1 MSTQTVLQLLALHS
15 WLQQGTKPHVV
26 VASEERAGGLSPK
39 QDRNLLVENIVR
51 EKRTQNERLVV
62 MFMHEPESEVN
73 E

>member
-1 MSTQTVLQLLALHS
+1 M
-15 WLQQGTKPHVV
+15 V